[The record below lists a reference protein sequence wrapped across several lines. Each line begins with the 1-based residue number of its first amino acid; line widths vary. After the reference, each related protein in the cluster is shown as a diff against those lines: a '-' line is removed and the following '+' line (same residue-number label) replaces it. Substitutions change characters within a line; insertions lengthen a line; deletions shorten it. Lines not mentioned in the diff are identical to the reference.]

1 MVDRKINAMH
11 KQFGL
16 CWGKYCR
23 ECDHFIS
30 GEWRGKQYHKCKL
43 YGMSHSEATDW
54 RLSWMA
60 CGMFNVPVDIDRIN
74 PVYKTLSNKREPEPQ
89 LEGQMD
95 ISAFLNER
103 TV

>member
-11 KQFGL
+11 KRFGV
-16 CWGKYCR
+16 CWGKTCK

-30 GEWRGKQYHKCKL
+30 GEWHDKHYHKCEL

-60 CGMFNVPVDIDRIN
+60 CGMFNVAVETDRMN
-74 PVYKTLSNKREPEPQ
+74 PVYKTLSNNREPEPQ
-89 LEGQMD
+89 CEGQMD
-95 ISAFLNER
+95 FSSFLSESTN
-103 TV
+103 